1 MLDKEQVN
9 RAVQRLH
16 QAEKSRE
23 QIRALSLDHPEIT
36 IEDAYAIQR
45 QWVELKIAE
54 GARSK
59 ATRSA

>member
-23 QIRALSLDHPEIT
+23 QIRALSLDHP
-36 IEDAYAIQR
+36 
-45 QWVELKIAE
+45 
-54 GARSK
+54 GSPSK
-59 ATRSA
+59 TPMPFSGSGWS